1 MAEVYSWLTPVWSEW
16 KKSLDAERFPNSVI
30 VNAPEGLGV
39 DALIEQLTAALMCTN
54 YESESCGFC
63 HSCELMKSGS
73 HPDFHVIAPEKE
85 GKSITV
91 DQVRASNRWAQ
102 ESSQLGGL
110 RVILL
115 NPAESMNE
123 SASNALLK
131 TLEEPSSHCIF
142 ILSTRSSNRLMP
154 TILSRCQQFNAVSPQ
169 LEVGSAW
176 LDGEVGKAVPQYIL
190 ALNGNAPLKAKAMFE
205 QGGVEASTKVLDGF
219 VNVIK
224 GTQPDMLKFS
234 TELSKDPLI
243 QLGWLWHLLSDVQK
257 LHFGLVNQAVTPSA
271 KTLVEVMSYQSAYAA
286 SNKLL
291 ILIEQLKQHPGL
303 NMELLIM
310 NWLIATCE
318 ETCS

>member
-1 MAEVYSWLTPVWSEW
+1 ME
-16 KKSLDAERFPNSVI
+16 KSLDAERFPNSVI

-39 DALIEQLTAALMCTN
+39 DALISQLTDALMCTN
-54 YESESCGFC
+54 YESEACGFC

-73 HPDFHVIAPEKE
+73 HPDFHVTSPEKE

-115 NPAESMNE
+115 EPAEAMNE

-131 TLEEPSSHCIF
+131 TLEEPSSQCIF
-142 ILSTRSSNRLMP
+142 ILSTRNSNRLMP
-154 TILSRCQQFNAVSPQ
+154 TIISRCQQFNVVSPQ
-169 LEVGSAW
+169 LEAGSAW
-176 LDGEVGKAVPQYIL
+176 LDGEVGKAVPAYIL
-190 ALNGNAPLKAKAMFE
+190 ALNDNAPLKAKAMFE
-205 QGGVEASTKVLDGF
+205 EGGVDASEKVFDGF
-219 VNVIK
+219 VNIIK

-257 LHFGLVNQAVTPSA
+257 LHFGLANTAITPSA
-271 KTLVEVMSYQSAYAA
+271 NALREVMSYQSAYTTAH
-286 SNKLL
+286 KLL
-291 ILIEQLKQHPGL
+291 ILTEQLKQHPGL
-303 NMELLIM
+303 NTELLIM

>member
-1 MAEVYSWLTPVWSEW
+1 MAEVYSWLAPVWSEW

-39 DALIEQLTAALMCTN
+39 DALIGQLTASLMCTN

-73 HPDFHVIAPEKE
+73 HPDFHVLSPEKE

-102 ESSQLGGL
+102 QSSQLGGV

-115 NPAESMNE
+115 EPAEAMNE

-131 TLEEPSSHCIF
+131 TLEEPSSKCIF
-142 ILSTRSSNRLMP
+142 ILSTRNSHRLMP
-154 TILSRCQQFNAVSPQ
+154 TILSRCQQFNVVSPQ
-169 LEVGSAW
+169 LDVGSAW
-176 LDGEVGKAVPQYIL
+176 LDNEVGKAVPPYVL
-190 ALNGNAPLKAKAMFE
+190 TLNDNAPLKAKVMFE
-205 QGGVEASTKVLDGF
+205 QGGVDTSTKALDGF

-234 TELSKDPLI
+234 TELGKDPLI

-257 LHFGLVNQAVTPSA
+257 LHFGLTNKVITPGA
-271 KTLVEVMSYQSAYAA
+271 KALFEVMSYQSAYAA

-291 ILIEQLKQHPGL
+291 TLIEQLKQHPGL
-303 NMELLIM
+303 NTELLIM

>member
-39 DALIEQLTAALMCTN
+39 DALISQLTDVLMCTN
-54 YESESCGFC
+54 YENESCGFC

-73 HPDFHVIAPEKE
+73 HPDFHVISPEKE
-85 GKSITV
+85 GKAITV

-102 ESSQLGGL
+102 QSSQLGGL

-115 NPAESMNE
+115 NPAEAMNE

-131 TLEEPSSHCIF
+131 TLEEPSSKCIF
-142 ILSTRSSNRLMP
+142 ILSTRNSNRLMP
-154 TILSRCQQFNAVSPQ
+154 TIISRCQQFNVVSPQ
-169 LEVGSAW
+169 LEAGSAW

-190 ALNGNAPLKAKAMFE
+190 ALNDNAPLKAKAMFE
-205 QGGVEASTKVLDGF
+205 QGGVEASTKALDGF

-257 LHFGLVNQAVTPSA
+257 LHFDLATQAMTPSA
-271 KTLVEVMSYQSAYAA
+271 KALVEVMSYQNAYAA

-303 NMELLIM
+303 NTELLIM

>member
-1 MAEVYSWLTPVWSEW
+1 MAEVCSWLTPVWSEW

-39 DALIEQLTAALMCTN
+39 DALISQLTDALMCTN
-54 YESESCGFC
+54 YESEACGFC

-73 HPDFHVIAPEKE
+73 HPDFHVISPEKE

-115 NPAESMNE
+115 EPAEAMNE

-131 TLEEPSSHCIF
+131 TLEEPSSQCIF
-142 ILSTRSSNRLMP
+142 ILSTRNSNRLMP
-154 TILSRCQQFNAVSPQ
+154 TIISRCQQFNVVSPQ
-169 LEVGSAW
+169 LEAGSAW
-176 LDGEVGKAVPQYIL
+176 LDGEVGKAVPPYIL
-190 ALNGNAPLKAKAMFE
+190 ALNDNAPLKAKAMFE
-205 QGGVEASTKVLDGF
+205 EGGVEACEKVFDGF
-219 VNVIK
+219 VNIVK

-234 TELSKDPLI
+234 TELAKDPLI

-257 LHFGLVNQAVTPSA
+257 LHFGLANNAITPRA
-271 KTLVEVMSYQSAYAA
+271 NALCEVMSYQSAYTAA
-286 SNKLL
+286 HKLL

-303 NMELLIM
+303 NTELLIM

>member
-39 DALIEQLTAALMCTN
+39 DALISQLTDALMCTN
-54 YESESCGFC
+54 YESEACGFC

-73 HPDFHVIAPEKE
+73 HPDFHVISPEKE

-115 NPAESMNE
+115 EPAEAMNE

-131 TLEEPSSHCIF
+131 TLEEPSSQCIF
-142 ILSTRSSNRLMP
+142 ILSTRNSNRLMP
-154 TILSRCQQFNAVSPQ
+154 TIISRCQQFNVVSPQ
-169 LEVGSAW
+169 LEAGSAW
-176 LDGEVGKAVPQYIL
+176 LDGEVGKAVPAYIL
-190 ALNGNAPLKAKAMFE
+190 ALNDNAPLRAKAMFE
-205 QGGVEASTKVLDGF
+205 EGGVDASEKVFDGF
-219 VNVIK
+219 VHIVK

-234 TELSKDPLI
+234 TELAKDPLI
-243 QLGWLWHLLSDVQK
+243 QLGWLLHLLSDVQK
-257 LHFGLVNQAVTPSA
+257 LHFGLANNAITPSA
-271 KTLVEVMSYQSAYAA
+271 NALCEVMSYQSAYTAA
-286 SNKLL
+286 HKLL

-303 NMELLIM
+303 NTELLIM

>member
-1 MAEVYSWLTPVWSEW
+1 
-16 KKSLDAERFPNSVI
+16 
-30 VNAPEGLGV
+30 
-39 DALIEQLTAALMCTN
+39 
-54 YESESCGFC
+54 
-63 HSCELMKSGS
+63 ELMKSGS
-73 HPDFHVIAPEKE
+73 HPDFHVIEPEKE

-102 ESSQLGGL
+102 QSSQLGGL

-115 NPAESMNE
+115 SPAEAMNE

-131 TLEEPSSHCIF
+131 TLEEPASNCIF
-142 ILSTRSSNRLMP
+142 ILSTRNSNRLMP
-154 TILSRCQQFNAVSPQ
+154 TILSRCQQFNVVCPQ
-169 LEVGSAW
+169 LDAGSAW
-176 LDGEVGKAVPQYIL
+176 LNGEVGKTVPQYIL
-190 ALNGNAPLKAKAMFE
+190 TLNDNAPLKAKAMFD
-205 QGGVEASTKVLDGF
+205 QGGVEASTKALDGF

-243 QLGWLWHLLSDVQK
+243 QLSWLWHLLSDVQK
-257 LHFGLVNQAVTPSA
+257 LHFGLANQAIIPSA
-271 KTLVEVMSYQSAYAA
+271 KALCEVMSYQSAYAA

-303 NMELLIM
+303 NTELLIM

-318 ETCS
+318 DTCS

>member
-39 DALIEQLTAALMCTN
+39 DALISQLTDALMCTN
-54 YESESCGFC
+54 YESEACGFC

-73 HPDFHVIAPEKE
+73 HPDFHVISPEKE

-115 NPAESMNE
+115 EPAEAMNE

-131 TLEEPSSHCIF
+131 TLEEPSSQCIF
-142 ILSTRSSNRLMP
+142 ILSTRNSNRLMP
-154 TILSRCQQFNAVSPQ
+154 TIISRCQQFNVVSPQ
-169 LEVGSAW
+169 LEAGSAW
-176 LDGEVGKAVPQYIL
+176 LDGEVGKAVPPYIL
-190 ALNGNAPLKAKAMFE
+190 ALNDNAPLKAKAMFE
-205 QGGVEASTKVLDGF
+205 EGGVEASEKVFDGF
-219 VNVIK
+219 VNIVK

-234 TELSKDPLI
+234 TELAKDPLI

-257 LHFGLVNQAVTPSA
+257 LHFGLANNAITPSA
-271 KTLVEVMSYQSAYAA
+271 NALCEVMSYQSAYTAA
-286 SNKLL
+286 HKLL

-303 NMELLIM
+303 NTELLIM

>member
-1 MAEVYSWLTPVWSEW
+1 MAEVYSWLTPVRSEW

-39 DALIEQLTAALMCTN
+39 DALISQLTDALMCTN
-54 YESESCGFC
+54 YESEACGFC

-73 HPDFHVIAPEKE
+73 HPDFHVISPEKE

-115 NPAESMNE
+115 EPAEAMNE

-131 TLEEPSSHCIF
+131 TLEEPSSQCIF
-142 ILSTRSSNRLMP
+142 ILSTRNSNRLMP
-154 TILSRCQQFNAVSPQ
+154 TIISRCQQFNVVSPQ
-169 LEVGSAW
+169 LEAGSAW
-176 LDGEVGKAVPQYIL
+176 LDGEVGKAVPPYIL
-190 ALNGNAPLKAKAMFE
+190 ALNDNAPLKAKAMFE
-205 QGGVEASTKVLDGF
+205 EGGVEASEKVFDGF
-219 VNVIK
+219 VNIVK

-234 TELSKDPLI
+234 TELAKDPLI

-257 LHFGLVNQAVTPSA
+257 LHFGLANNAITPRA
-271 KTLVEVMSYQSAYAA
+271 NALCEVMSYQSAYTAA
-286 SNKLL
+286 HKLL

-303 NMELLIM
+303 NTELLIM

>member
-30 VNAPEGLGV
+30 VNSPEGLGV

-131 TLEEPSSHCIF
+131 TLEEPSSNCIF

-154 TILSRCQQFNAVSPQ
+154 TILSRCQQFNVVSPQ
-169 LEVGSAW
+169 LEVVSAW

>member
-39 DALIEQLTAALMCTN
+39 EALVSQLTSALMCVN
-54 YESESCGFC
+54 YESEACGFC

-73 HPDFHVIAPEKE
+73 HPDFHVIEPEKE

-102 ESSQLGGL
+102 QSSQLGGL

-115 NPAESMNE
+115 NPAEAMNE

-131 TLEEPSSHCIF
+131 TLEEPASNCIF
-142 ILSTRSSNRLMP
+142 ILSTRNSNRLMP
-154 TILSRCQQFNAVSPQ
+154 TILSRCQQFNVVCPQ
-169 LEVGSAW
+169 LDAGSEW
-176 LDGEVGKAVPQYIL
+176 LNGEVGKTVPQYIL
-190 ALNGNAPLKAKAMFE
+190 ALNDNAPLKAKAMFD
-205 QGGVEASTKVLDGF
+205 QGGVEASTKALDGF
-219 VNVIK
+219 VDVIK
-224 GTQPDMLKFS
+224 GVQPDMLKFS
-234 TELSKDPLI
+234 TELSKEPLV

-257 LHFGLVNQAVTPSA
+257 LHFGLVSEAITPSA
-271 KTLVEVMSYQSAYAA
+271 SVLSGVMSYQSAYAA

-303 NMELLIM
+303 NTELLIM

>member
-1 MAEVYSWLTPVWSEW
+1 MAEVYSWLTPIWSEW
-16 KKSLDAERFPNSVI
+16 KKSLDAGRFPNSVI

-39 DALIEQLTAALMCTN
+39 DALISQLTAALMCTN

-73 HPDFHVIAPEKE
+73 HPDFHVLSPEKE

-102 ESSQLGGL
+102 QSSQLGGL

-115 NPAESMNE
+115 DPAEAMNE

-131 TLEEPSSHCIF
+131 TLEEPASHCIF
-142 ILSTRSSNRLMP
+142 ILSTRNSHRLMP
-154 TILSRCQQFNAVSPQ
+154 TILSRCQQFKVVSPQ
-169 LEVGSAW
+169 LDVGSAW
-176 LDGEVGKAVPQYIL
+176 LDKEVDKAIPPYIL
-190 ALNGNAPLKAKAMFE
+190 ALNDNAPLKAKVMFE
-205 QGGVEASTKVLDGF
+205 QGGVDGSTKVLDGF
-219 VNVIK
+219 LNVIK
-224 GTQPDMLKFS
+224 GTQLDMMQFS
-234 TELSKDPLI
+234 TELSKDPLT

-257 LHFGLVNQAVTPSA
+257 LHFGLVNRAITPSA
-271 KTLVEVMSYQSAYAA
+271 EALSEVMSYQSAYVA
-286 SNKLL
+286 SKKLL

-303 NMELLIM
+303 NTELLII
-310 NWLIATCE
+310 NWLIAACE

>member
-39 DALIEQLTAALMCTN
+39 DALISQLTDALMCTN
-54 YESESCGFC
+54 YESEACGFC

-73 HPDFHVIAPEKE
+73 HPDFHVISPEKE

-91 DQVRASNRWAQ
+91 DQVRASNRWDQ

-115 NPAESMNE
+115 EPAEAMNE

-131 TLEEPSSHCIF
+131 TLEEPSSQCIF
-142 ILSTRSSNRLMP
+142 ILSTRNSNRLMP
-154 TILSRCQQFNAVSPQ
+154 TIISRCQQFNVVSPQ
-169 LEVGSAW
+169 LEAGSAW
-176 LDGEVGKAVPQYIL
+176 LDGEVGKAVPPYIL
-190 ALNGNAPLKAKAMFE
+190 ALNDNAPLKAKAMFE
-205 QGGVEASTKVLDGF
+205 EGGVEACEKVFDGL
-219 VNVIK
+219 VNIVK

-234 TELSKDPLI
+234 TELAKDPLM

-257 LHFGLVNQAVTPSA
+257 LHFGLANNAITPSA
-271 KTLVEVMSYQSAYAA
+271 TSLREVMSYQSAYTAA
-286 SNKLL
+286 HKLL

-303 NMELLIM
+303 NTELLIM